1 MAPIDTASNPP
12 VVDLNANHIVET
24 VIISVVFLF
33 LSLLSILARLA
44 SRRMQS
50 VGFKA
55 DEALLVV
62 SWIIT
67 CGDTVMMACSTKYAH
82 SGRHIQA
89 LSQKQ
94 LVAFQKTYYAGSF
107 LQPAALGTAK
117 ISVLLLLRRIFVTP
131 RFRTTIWILGG
142 IILALG
148 IAIFFGSAFA
158 CFPPA
163 SMWDSNLHGTILPF
177 SSVQYQ

>member
-62 SWIIT
+62 SW
-67 CGDTVMMACSTKYAH
+67 V
-82 SGRHIQA
+82 
-89 LSQKQ
+89 
-94 LVAFQKTYYAGSF
+94 LVSLVY
-107 LQPAALGTAK
+107 
-117 ISVLLLLRRIFVTP
+117 R
-131 RFRTTIWILGG
+131 
-142 IILALG
+142 
-148 IAIFFGSAFA
+148 
-158 CFPPA
+158 
-163 SMWDSNLHGTILPF
+163 
-177 SSVQYQ
+177 

>member
-62 SWIIT
+62 SW
-67 CGDTVMMACSTKYAH
+67 V
-82 SGRHIQA
+82 
-89 LSQKQ
+89 
-94 LVAFQKTYYAGSF
+94 LVS
-107 LQPAALGTAK
+107 L
-117 ISVLLLLRRIFVTP
+117 VHR
-131 RFRTTIWILGG
+131 
-142 IILALG
+142 
-148 IAIFFGSAFA
+148 
-158 CFPPA
+158 
-163 SMWDSNLHGTILPF
+163 
-177 SSVQYQ
+177 

>member
-33 LSLLSILARLA
+33 LSLLSILARLV

-62 SWIIT
+62 SW
-67 CGDTVMMACSTKYAH
+67 V
-82 SGRHIQA
+82 
-89 LSQKQ
+89 
-94 LVAFQKTYYAGSF
+94 LVSF
-107 LQPAALGTAK
+107 
-117 ISVLLLLRRIFVTP
+117 VHR
-131 RFRTTIWILGG
+131 
-142 IILALG
+142 
-148 IAIFFGSAFA
+148 
-158 CFPPA
+158 
-163 SMWDSNLHGTILPF
+163 
-177 SSVQYQ
+177 